1 MPNWDRFTFTEKKPK
16 TDIRKNDST
25 FLLGTKFC
33 LEIIFSTAFRCLTFL
48 AIFQS
53 TNQSQRI
60 QFNSIAIDKYAHIK
74 HTAAIPNMN
83 LINIWTICGCWTAII
98 HHTASSLN
106 SISRSHSV
114 LDATLFNFIVWLS
127 GWTQPN
133 SLKRWFST
141 ELEVHCLIFNN

>member
-1 MPNWDRFTFTEKKPK
+1 MPNWDRFTFTEKTRRQTLGKMIQHFCWAQNSAWK
-16 TDIRKNDST
+16 SYFQQHFGVWL
-25 FLLGTKFC
+25 FLPFFNQQTKVK
-33 LEIIFSTAFRCLTFL
+33 E
-48 AIFQS
+48 
-53 TNQSQRI
+53 
-60 QFNSIAIDKYAHIK
+60 FNSIAIDKYAHIK
-74 HTAAIPNMN
+74 HTAAIANMN

>member
-1 MPNWDRFTFTEKKPK
+1 MVVTKANQPTNQPPPEQNNNKQCQTEIGLHSQKKKPK

-74 HTAAIPNMN
+74 HTAAIANMN
-83 LINIWTICGCWTAII
+83 LINI
-98 HHTASSLN
+98 
-106 SISRSHSV
+106 
-114 LDATLFNFIVWLS
+114 
-127 GWTQPN
+127 
-133 SLKRWFST
+133 
-141 ELEVHCLIFNN
+141 